1 MAKVQLIAEVEP
13 ELERL
18 VTVAAE
24 SNDQSVSEWVEES
37 VRRSLGQEDDNVP
50 SPPQSPEP
58 GDTEEPIRLRSGGTL
73 DLKDR
78 QLLARKY
85 PDMHFPPP
93 GVKPKGSKNP
103 IRLRGGGLMS
113 DAVLEDR
120 GER

>member
-37 VRRSLGQEDDNVP
+37 VRRSLGQEDDNVT

-58 GDTEEPIRLRSGGTL
+58 SDTGEPIRLRSGGTM
-73 DLKDR
+73 DLGDR
-78 QLLARKY
+78 ELLAQKY

-103 IRLRGGGLMS
+103 IKLRGGGLMS